1 MRKYGLKRKGRTS
14 ALGAAFVALAL
25 PSLISSPAGGAAT
38 KPKAAKVSPALVAAC
53 NQLVAYVAGEPLATT
68 SARLSG
74 AGTQF
79 LAAAA
84 KDRALRAAFIAM
96 ADTDLALTSRN
107 VEAAKVA
114 VAPALAACAAKAKI
128 DAKPAWAIARLPD
141 GATAQIVATAATPAA
156 PAVVTQPAS
165 APGIDPRNKAS
176 NTNLASQNNGLPFGF
191 SMPKQAAVIK
201 LTDLPPDTKSYQVLG
216 DDQLGPMTN
225 YLEGQCGIVGW
236 PKIGRQEPSRKKFS
250 TFTGWTSFLACRA
263 PDLVGGTTWGIE
275 FDVLAVEG
283 NKALVIFTTMTRYT
297 P

>member
-1 MRKYGLKRKGRTS
+1 MRRYGHNRMAAAGLLSLFGLTS
-14 ALGAAFVALAL
+14 VTSL
-25 PSLISSPAGGAAT
+25 PMATAAT
-38 KPKAAKVSPALVAAC
+38 KPKTAKPSAALVAGC
-53 NQLVAYVAGEPLATT
+53 NQLAAYIAGEPAATT
-68 SARLSG
+68 SARLSS

-84 KDRALRAAFIAM
+84 KDRALRSAFIAM
-96 ADTDLALTSRN
+96 ADTDLALSSRN

-114 VAPALAACAAKAKI
+114 VAPALDVCAAKAKI
-128 DAKPAWAIARLPD
+128 DPRPAWSIARLPD
-141 GATAQIVATAATPAA
+141 GAPVPIAATPVATT
-156 PAVVTQPAS
+156 PTVTVPS
-165 APGIDPRNKAS
+165 IDPRNKAT

-191 SMPKQAAVIK
+191 SMPKQAGIVK
-201 LTDLPPDTKSYQVLG
+201 LTDLPPDTKAYQVLG

-236 PKIGRQEPSRKKFS
+236 PKVAREEPTRKKFS
-250 TFTGWTSFLACRA
+250 TFTGWSSFLACRA

-283 NKALVIFTTMTRYT
+283 NKSLVIFTTMTRYT

>member
-1 MRKYGLKRKGRTS
+1 MRNYGIRSKIALSLVGLVGLVGLFGMAGVAS
-14 ALGAAFVALAL
+14 APSGLAAA
-25 PSLISSPAGGAAT
+25 
-38 KPKAAKVSPALVAAC
+38 KPKTVKPSPTLIAAC
-53 NQLVAYVAGEPLATT
+53 NQLLAYVAGEPAATT
-68 SARLSG
+68 TSRLNA

-84 KDRALRAAFIAM
+84 KDRTLRAAFTATADAALAM
-96 ADTDLALTSRN
+96 GSRN
-107 VEAAKVA
+107 VDAAKVA
-114 VAPALAACAAKAKI
+114 LAPALGACAAKAKL
-128 DAKPAWAIARLPD
+128 DPSPAWSIARLPD
-141 GATAQIVATAATPAA
+141 GAPTAPIVVAAA
-156 PAVVTQPAS
+156 PSVPAVTV
-165 APGIDPRNKAS
+165 PGIDPRNKAS

-191 SMPKQAAVIK
+191 SMPKQAAVVK

-236 PKIGRQEPSRKKFS
+236 PKVAREEPTRKKFS
-250 TFTGWTSFLACRA
+250 TFTGWSSFLACRA

-283 NKALVIFTTMTRYT
+283 NKSLVIFTTMARYT